1 MSNTVKNKF
10 QVGDIVEAFGI
21 KGKIVAIDT
30 TYPESL
36 PVEVVFNNEQ
46 KMKEW
51 FALDGR
57 ESLWHI
63 TSSLKLIDRPIK
75 KVKKWVNLYRDGMWR
90 LHNAKTEESDGDK
103 SWTESKIARTE
114 VEFNEEDMA
123 HHNR

>member
-75 KVKKWVNLYRDGMWR
+75 KIKKWVNLYSSKYMSNEWMHHDTKDQ
-90 LHNAKTEESDGDK
+90 ADK
-103 SWTESKIARTE
+103 NKMGNRIECVE
-114 VEFNEEDMA
+114 LEFNEEDLKGI
-123 HHNR
+123 